1 MQQQPNYI
9 LQFEDSQSITID
21 NGGIWGIIQKICLCM
36 ILILV
41 IASLLLRENL
51 FGEMT
56 GYTIAGFVV
65 IWILCSM
72 KKKTKWVTFPIEI
85 RFYNDCLIVIRDH
98 VPYDN
103 GKKSRM
109 EWDQMMYDDVKL
121 VRWRLKA
128 KRVMIE
134 GKVHGIW
141 TWYDENG
148 NLTERKKYDKVTDS
162 AIIFDTHNMGD
173 IDLAK
178 EFETHSPLKVE
189 VANT

>member
-1 MQQQPNYI
+1 
-9 LQFEDSQSITID
+9 
-21 NGGIWGIIQKICLCM
+21 
-36 ILILV
+36 
-41 IASLLLRENL
+41 
-51 FGEMT
+51 
-56 GYTIAGFVV
+56 
-65 IWILCSM
+65 
-72 KKKTKWVTFPIEI
+72 
-85 RFYNDCLIVIRDH
+85 
-98 VPYDN
+98 
-103 GKKSRM
+103 
-109 EWDQMMYDDVKL
+109 MMYDDVKL

-148 NLTERKKYDKVTDS
+148 NLTERKKYDKVTNS